1 MDSRAKEKK
10 KILAADPRR
19 QKQKKYTTKTRKH
32 EKKAFQPQTVNAVA
46 VPVVSWIMRRGAWG
60 WRQGKKAV
68 GRSGCARGVT

>member
-46 VPVVSWIMRRGAWG
+46 
-60 WRQGKKAV
+60 
-68 GRSGCARGVT
+68 GCQLDNEARGMGLEAREKSSW